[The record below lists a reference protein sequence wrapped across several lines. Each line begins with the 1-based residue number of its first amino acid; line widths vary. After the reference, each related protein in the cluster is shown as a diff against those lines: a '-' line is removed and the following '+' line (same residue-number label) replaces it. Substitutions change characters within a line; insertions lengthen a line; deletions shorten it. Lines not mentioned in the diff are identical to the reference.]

1 MRSIRIPLGLMFCCA
16 AVSSARAENPG
27 SVSSQYRSLVPHR
40 VLALLHAPEIHAEL
54 KLTARQVEELET
66 LFAETDRIWFPA
78 RILNPA
84 EQFPILDQLEQQV
97 QEWMRRHATDV
108 QQTRLRQLE
117 LQAQGTRMLLRDDL
131 AQELKLSERQLREL
145 VELAKA
151 TDAAQFELRQAVS
164 RNEPTD
170 QLQQDAQETQKLE
183 HDALNSVLSVR
194 QRQQLSR
201 RLGDPF
207 NVAQLTRTYPLA
219 PEFVPVEQW
228 INSEPLT
235 LKELR
240 GKVVVVHFYAF
251 QCHNC
256 HANFE
261 IYRLWHEQLR
271 DKGVVVIGIQTPE
284 TSRERDPAAV
294 RTAAAQRKLEFP
306 ILIDLKSEN
315 WKAWGNTMWPTVYVV
330 DKNGYL
336 RHWWQ
341 GELNWKGAKGDRTIE
356 HVIDNALAEADR
368 PGK

>member
-1 MRSIRIPLGLMFCCA
+1 MMATRISLSLVFACA
-16 AVSSARAENPG
+16 AVSAARAENPG

-40 VLALLHAPEIHAEL
+40 VLALLHGPEIHTEL
-54 KLTARQVEELET
+54 KLTDRQVEQLET
-66 LFAETDRIWFPA
+66 LFSEIDGTWFPA
-78 RILNPA
+78 RILPPD
-84 EQFPILDQLEQQV
+84 EQFPILDQLEQRV
-97 QEWMRRHATDV
+97 HDWMAEHATPA
-108 QQTRLRQLE
+108 QRARLRQLE
-117 LQAQGTRMLLRDDL
+117 LQGQSTRMLLRDDL
-131 AQELKLSERQLREL
+131 AKELKLSERQQREL
-145 VELAKA
+145 VELAKT
-151 TDAAQFELRQAVS
+151 TDAAQFALRQAVM
-164 RNEPTD
+164 RNESSHN
-170 QLQQDAQETQKLE
+170 LQNEATKAIKAEQDAVTEVLQPSQRRQLARILGTTFDITKLK
-183 HDALNSVLSVR
+183 
-194 QRQQLSR
+194 
-201 RLGDPF
+201 
-207 NVAQLTRTYPLA
+207 RTYPLA

-261 IYRLWHEQLR
+261 IYRRWHEQLK

-294 RTAAAQRKLEFP
+294 RSAAAERKLEFP
-306 ILIDLKSEN
+306 ILIDQKSEN

-341 GELNWKGAKGDRTIE
+341 GELNWKGATGDKTIE
-356 HVIDNALAEADR
+356 QTINTALAE
-368 PGK
+368 PHGQ